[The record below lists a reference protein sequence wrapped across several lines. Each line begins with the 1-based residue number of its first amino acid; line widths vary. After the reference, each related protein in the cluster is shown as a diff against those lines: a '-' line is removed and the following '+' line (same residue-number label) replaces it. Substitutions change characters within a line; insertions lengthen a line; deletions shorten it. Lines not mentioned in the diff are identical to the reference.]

1 MELEATHHDAAS
13 TANLIPG
20 PLSLVAEVT
29 HRCPLHCV
37 YCSNPLQM
45 QSADSELSTDD
56 WVRVFH
62 QASALGVLHLH
73 LTGGEPLA
81 RPDIA
86 KLVTAGREANLY
98 VNMITSGLGLTAERM
113 QELKDAGLEH
123 IQLSLQDAEEEK
135 ANEFAGAR
143 AHAHKLKLAALI
155 RQQDI
160 AFTVNVV
167 VHRENLDRLES
178 ILALAESLEP
188 QRIEVAHVQY
198 YGWALKNRDKLM
210 PTPAQVERSV
220 HLISQAQSRLS
231 GRIQLQAVFPDYYAR
246 YPKTCVGGWGR
257 QMMLIDPAGQALP
270 CHAAGIIP
278 GLEFDSVRSHSIE
291 WLWRHSPAFNR
302 YRGQDWMKE
311 PCSDCERREIDFGGC
326 RCQAFQL
333 TGDATNTDPAC
344 SLSDQHGRLVAIA
357 KAAPSHQSQWVYRI
371 LPMGNEP
378 PSRTS

>member
-1 MELEATHHDAAS
+1 MELAGTQHDTAS
-13 TANLIPG
+13 PTDLIPG

-45 QSADSELSTDD
+45 QSADSELSTED

-62 QASALGVLHLH
+62 QASALGALHLH

-81 RPDIA
+81 RTDIA
-86 KLVTAGREANLY
+86 RLVTAGREANLY
-98 VNMITSGLGLTAERM
+98 VNMITSGLGLTAHRM

-155 RQQDI
+155 RAQDI

-167 VHRENLDRLES
+167 VHRENLDRLEA
-178 ILALAESLEP
+178 ILALAESLDP

-220 HLISQAQSRLS
+220 QLISHVQSRLS

-270 CHAAGIIP
+270 CHAAGVIP
-278 GLEFDSVRSHSIE
+278 GIKFDSVRSHSVE
-291 WLWRHSPAFNR
+291 WLWRRSPAFNR
-302 YRGQDWMKE
+302 YRGQDWMTK
-311 PCSDCERREIDFGGC
+311 PCSDCDRREIDFGGC

-333 TGDATNTDPAC
+333 TGEAANADPAC

-357 KAAPSHQSQWVYRI
+357 QASQAHEAQWVYRI
-371 LPMGNEP
+371 L
-378 PSRTS
+378 

>member
-1 MELEATHHDAAS
+1 MKLDERQQNKES
-13 TANLIPG
+13 TTELIPG

-45 QSADSELSTDD
+45 KSADSELSTEE
-56 WVRVFH
+56 WSRVFH
-62 QASALGVLHLH
+62 EASALGVIHLH
-73 LTGGEPLA
+73 LTGGEPLL
-81 RPDIA
+81 RPDLA
-86 KLVTAGREANLY
+86 KLVAAGREANLY
-98 VNMITSGLGLTAERM
+98 VNMITSGLGLTAARM

-123 IQLSLQDAEEEK
+123 IQLSLQDAEEER

-167 VHRENLDRLES
+167 VHRENLDRLEA

-198 YGWALKNRDKLM
+198 YGWALKNRGKLM
-210 PTPAQVERSV
+210 PTPAQVERSLT
-220 HLISQAQSRLS
+220 LISQAQARLS

-257 QMMLIDPAGQALP
+257 LMMLIDPAGQALP
-270 CHAAGIIP
+270 CHAATILP
-278 GLEFDSVRSHSIE
+278 GLEFDSVRSHSVE
-291 WLWRHSPAFNR
+291 WLWRHSTAFNR
-302 YRGQDWMKE
+302 YRGHGWMKE
-311 PCSDCERREIDFGGC
+311 PCSDCERKEIDLGGC

-333 TGDATNTDPAC
+333 TGDAANADPAC
-344 SLSDQHGRLVAIA
+344 SLSDQHGRLVEIA
-357 KAAPSHQSQWVYRI
+357 QATPSHEAQWVYRI
-371 LPMGNEP
+371 LTNH
-378 PSRTS
+378 S

>member
-1 MELEATHHDAAS
+1 MELEVTPHE
-13 TANLIPG
+13 TANTANSIPG

-45 QSADSELSTDD
+45 QSSEKELHTEE
-56 WVRVFH
+56 WVRVFQ

-81 RPDIA
+81 RHDIVD
-86 KLVTAGREANLY
+86 LIRSGREANLY
-98 VNMITSGLGLTAERM
+98 VNMITSGLGLTADRLH
-113 QELKDAGLEH
+113 ELEDAGLEH
-123 IQLSLQDAEEEK
+123 IQLSLQDADEQK

-143 AHAHKLKLAALI
+143 AHAHKLKLAELI
-155 RQQDI
+155 RARDM

-167 VHRENLDRLES
+167 VHRENLDRLEE

-198 YGWALKNRDKLM
+198 YGWALTNRDRLM
-210 PTPAQVERSV
+210 PTPSQVEKSV
-220 HLISQAQSRLS
+220 RLITEAQSRLS
-231 GRIQLQAVFPDYYAR
+231 GRIQLQAVLPDYYAR

-257 QMMLIDPAGQALP
+257 QMILIDPSGQALP

-278 GLEFDSVRSHSIE
+278 GLEFDSVRTHSVQ
-291 WLWRHSPAFNR
+291 WLWEQSPAFNR
-302 YRGQDWMKE
+302 FRGHDWMTQ
-311 PCSDCERREIDFGGC
+311 PCSDCDRREIDFGGC

-344 SLSDQHGRLVAIA
+344 SLSNQHENLVAITQT
-357 KAAPSHQSQWVYRI
+357 PSVGNSQWVYRI
-371 LPMGNEP
+371 LA
-378 PSRTS
+378 SS

>member
-1 MELEATHHDAAS
+1 MPTL
-13 TANLIPG
+13 PG

-45 QSADSELSTDD
+45 QPAKDELTTED
-56 WVRVFH
+56 WTRVFH

-86 KLVTAGREANLY
+86 KLVAAGREANLY
-98 VNMITSGLGLTAERM
+98 VNMITSGLGLTADRM
-113 QELKDAGLEH
+113 TELKDAGLEH
-123 IQLSLQDAEEEK
+123 IQLSLQDADEEK

-143 AHAHKLKLAALI
+143 AHAHKLKLATLI

-167 VHRENLDRLES
+167 VHRENLDRLED

-198 YGWALKNRDKLM
+198 YGWALKNRDRLM
-210 PTPAQVERSV
+210 PTPTQVERSV
-220 HLISQAQSRLS
+220 QLIQQAQSRLS

-246 YPKTCVGGWGR
+246 YPKPCVGGWGR
-257 QMMLIDPAGQALP
+257 QMMLIDPAGLALP
-270 CHAAGIIP
+270 CHAAAIIP
-278 GLEFDSVRSHSIE
+278 GLEFDSVRTHSLE
-291 WLWRHSPAFNR
+291 WLWQHSPAFNR
-302 YRGQDWMKE
+302 FRGQSWMKD
-311 PCSDCERREIDFGGC
+311 PCADCDRKEIDFGGC

-333 TGDATNTDPAC
+333 TGDAANTDPAC
-344 SLSDQHGRLVAIA
+344 SLSDLHADLVAITQ
-357 KAAPSHQSQWVYRI
+357 APPPPNEPQWVYRI
-371 LPMGNEP
+371 LAN
-378 PSRTS
+378 S

>member
-1 MELEATHHDAAS
+1 MS
-13 TANLIPG
+13 TIPG

-45 QSADSELSTDD
+45 QPPTNELSTEE
-56 WVRVFH
+56 WSRVF
-62 QASALGVLHLH
+62 QEAAALGAYHLH

-81 RPDIA
+81 RNDVA
-86 KLVTAGREANLY
+86 ALVAAGRKANLY
-98 VNMITSGLGLTAERM
+98 VNMITSGLGLTADRM
-113 QELKDAGLEH
+113 SALKDAGLEH
-123 IQLSLQDAEEEK
+123 IQLSLQDADEDR

-155 RQQDI
+155 RQYDI

-167 VHRENLDRLES
+167 VHRENLDRLEA
-178 ILALAESLEP
+178 ILALAESLQP

-198 YGWALKNRDKLM
+198 YGWALKNRGRLM

-220 HLISQAQSRLS
+220 QLINEAQSRLS
-231 GRIQLQAVFPDYYAR
+231 GRIQLQAVLPDYYAR

-257 QMMLIDPAGQALP
+257 QMMLLDPVGLALP
-270 CHAAGIIP
+270 CHAAAIIP
-278 GLEFDSVRSHSIE
+278 GMHFDSVRDHSLE
-291 WLWRHSPAFNR
+291 WLWKHSAAFNR
-302 YRGQDWMKE
+302 FRGNDWMKD
-311 PCSDCERREIDFGGC
+311 PCSSCDRKEIDLGGC

-344 SLSDQHGRLVAIA
+344 TLSDQHASLVAITQ
-357 KAAPSHQSQWVYRI
+357 AAPVNEAQWVYRI
-371 LPMGNEP
+371 LE
-378 PSRTS
+378 SA

>member
-1 MELEATHHDAAS
+1 MELEVSRHETTS
-13 TANLIPG
+13 TIDSIPG

-45 QSADSELSTDD
+45 QSAERELHTEE
-56 WVRVFH
+56 WVSVFQ

-81 RPDIA
+81 RHDIA
-86 KLVTAGREANLY
+86 DLVKAGREANLY
-98 VNMITSGLGLTAERM
+98 VNMITSGLGLTADLLH
-113 QELKDAGLEH
+113 ELQDAGLEH
-123 IQLSLQDAEEEK
+123 IQLSLQDAEEQK

-143 AHAHKLKLAALI
+143 AHAHKLKVADLI
-155 RQQDI
+155 RKLEI

-178 ILALAESLEP
+178 ILALAEALEP

-198 YGWALKNRDKLM
+198 YGWALTNRNRLM
-210 PTPAQVERSV
+210 PTPAQVEKSV
-220 HLISQAQSRLS
+220 RLITEAQSRLS
-231 GRIQLQAVFPDYYAR
+231 GRIQLQAVLPDYNAR

-257 QMMLIDPAGQALP
+257 QMMLIDPIGQALP

-278 GLEFDSVRSHSIE
+278 GLEFDSVRTRSLQ
-291 WLWRHSPAFNR
+291 WLWEHSPAFNR
-302 YRGQDWMKE
+302 FRGNDWMAQ
-311 PCSDCERREIDFGGC
+311 PCSDCDRREIDFGGC

-333 TGDATNTDPAC
+333 TGNAANTDPAC
-344 SLSDQHGRLVAIA
+344 SLSDQHESLVAITQA
-357 KAAPSHQSQWVYRI
+357 SSSNTSQWVYRI
-371 LPMGNEP
+371 LV
-378 PSRTS
+378 SS

>member
-1 MELEATHHDAAS
+1 MELAVTPHATAS
-13 TANLIPG
+13 TANSIPG

-45 QSADSELSTDD
+45 QSSEGELRTEE
-56 WVRVFH
+56 WVRVFQ
-62 QASALGVLHLH
+62 QASTLGALHLH

-81 RPDIA
+81 RHDIA
-86 KLVTAGREANLY
+86 DLVRAGREANLY
-98 VNMITSGLGLTAERM
+98 VNMITSGLGLTADRLR
-113 QELKDAGLEH
+113 ELEDAGLEH
-123 IQLSLQDAEEEK
+123 IQLSLQDSDEQK

-143 AHAHKLKLAALI
+143 AHAHKLKLAELI
-155 RQQDI
+155 RARDM

-167 VHRENLDRLES
+167 VHRENLDHLED

-198 YGWALKNRDKLM
+198 YGWALTNRERLM

-220 HLISQAQSRLS
+220 RLIAEAQSRLS
-231 GRIQLQAVFPDYYAR
+231 GRIQLQAVLPDYYAR

-257 QMMLIDPAGQALP
+257 QMMLIDPSGQALP

-278 GLEFDSVRSHSIE
+278 GLEFDSIRTHSVQ
-291 WLWRHSPAFNR
+291 WLWEQSPAFNR
-302 YRGQDWMKE
+302 FRGHDWMAP
-311 PCSDCERREIDFGGC
+311 PCSDCDRREIDFGGC

-333 TGDATNTDPAC
+333 TGDAANTDPAC
-344 SLSDQHGRLVAIA
+344 SLSDQHEKLVAITQA
-357 KAAPSHQSQWVYRI
+357 HPVNNAQWVYRI
-371 LPMGNEP
+371 L
-378 PSRTS
+378 SSS

>member
-1 MELEATHHDAAS
+1 MEVEARQHDAAS
-13 TANLIPG
+13 ANDRIPG

-37 YCSNPLQM
+37 YCSNPLEM
-45 QSADSELSTDD
+45 QAADRELSTAD
-56 WVRVFH
+56 WVRVFR
-62 QASALGVLHLH
+62 QASELGVLHLH

-86 KLVTAGREANLY
+86 ELVAAGREANLY
-98 VNMITSGLGLTAERM
+98 VNMITSGLGLTAKRM

-123 IQLSLQDAEEEK
+123 IQLSLQDAEEER

-143 AHAHKLKLAALI
+143 AHAHKLRLAALI

-167 VHRENLDRLES
+167 VHRENLDRLEA
-178 ILALAESLEP
+178 IIALAESLEP

-198 YGWALKNRDKLM
+198 YGWALKNRDRLM

-220 HLISQAQSRLS
+220 RVITQAQSRLS
-231 GRIQLQAVFPDYYAR
+231 GRIQLQAVLPDYYAR

-270 CHAAGIIP
+270 CHAAAIIP
-278 GLEFDSVRSHSIE
+278 GLEFDSVRLHSLE
-291 WLWRHSPAFNR
+291 WLWRQSAAFNC

-311 PCSDCERREIDFGGC
+311 PCSDCDRREIDFGGC

-333 TGDATNTDPAC
+333 TGDAANTDPAC
-344 SLSDQHGRLVAIA
+344 SLSDQHERLVEIA
-357 KAAPSHQSQWVYRI
+357 QAAPSHSAQWVYRI
-371 LPMGNEP
+371 LSVTP
-378 PSRTS
+378 

>member
-1 MELEATHHDAAS
+1 MELKVSHHETTS
-13 TANLIPG
+13 TIDSIPG

-29 HRCPLHCV
+29 HRCALHCV

-45 QSADSELSTDD
+45 QSSEKELHTEE
-56 WVRVFH
+56 WVRVFQ

-81 RPDIA
+81 RHDIVD
-86 KLVTAGREANLY
+86 LIRSGREANLY
-98 VNMITSGLGLTAERM
+98 VNMITSGLGLTADRLH
-113 QELKDAGLEH
+113 ELEDAGLEH
-123 IQLSLQDAEEEK
+123 IQLSLQDADEQK

-143 AHAHKLKLAALI
+143 AHAHKLKLAELI
-155 RQQDI
+155 RARDM

-167 VHRENLDRLES
+167 VHRENLDRLEE

-198 YGWALKNRDKLM
+198 YGWALTNRDRLM
-210 PTPAQVERSV
+210 PTPSQVEKSV
-220 HLISQAQSRLS
+220 RLIAEAQSRLS
-231 GRIQLQAVFPDYYAR
+231 GRIQLQAVLPDYYAR

-257 QMMLIDPAGQALP
+257 QMMLIDPSGQALP

-278 GLEFDSVRSHSIE
+278 GLEFDSVRTHSVQ
-291 WLWRHSPAFNR
+291 WLWEQSSAFNR
-302 YRGQDWMKE
+302 FRGHDWMTQ
-311 PCSDCERREIDFGGC
+311 PCSDCDRKEIDFGGC

-344 SLSDQHGRLVAIA
+344 SLSDQHENLVAITQT
-357 KAAPSHQSQWVYRI
+357 PSVSNSQWVYRI
-371 LPMGNEP
+371 LA
-378 PSRTS
+378 SS

>member
-1 MELEATHHDAAS
+1 MELEVSHHDTAS
-13 TANLIPG
+13 TANSIPG

-45 QSADSELSTDD
+45 QSSNIELSTED

-62 QASALGVLHLH
+62 QAADLGVLHLH

-86 KLVTAGREANLY
+86 KLVAAGREANLY
-98 VNMITSGLGLTAERM
+98 VNMITSGLGLTEGRM
-113 QELKDAGLEH
+113 RELNDAGLEH

-143 AHAHKLKLAALI
+143 AHAHKLNLAALI
-155 RQQDI
+155 RSQDI
-160 AFTVNVV
+160 AFTVNIV

-210 PTPAQVERSV
+210 PTPAQVDRSI
-220 HLISQAQSRLS
+220 HLIAEAQTRLS
-231 GRIQLQAVFPDYYAR
+231 GRIQLQAVLPDYAAR

-257 QMMLIDPAGQALP
+257 QMMLIDPAGLALP
-270 CHAAGIIP
+270 CHAAGVIS
-278 GLEFDSVRSHSIE
+278 GLEFDSVRSHSVE
-291 WLWRHSPAFNR
+291 WLWRHSKAFNR
-302 YRGQDWMKE
+302 LSRARLDERTVQRLRAKRDRLWRMQVSGVSDDWRRCKRR
-311 PCSDCERREIDFGGC
+311 SGVQFERSTRK
-326 RCQAFQL
+326 
-333 TGDATNTDPAC
+333 TG
-344 SLSDQHGRLVAIA
+344 
-357 KAAPSHQSQWVYRI
+357 
-371 LPMGNEP
+371 
-378 PSRTS
+378 

>member
-1 MELEATHHDAAS
+1 MS
-13 TANLIPG
+13 TLPG

-45 QSADSELSTDD
+45 QSAANELSTDD
-56 WVRVFH
+56 WTRVFH
-62 QASALGVLHLH
+62 QASELGVLHLH
-73 LTGGEPLA
+73 LTGGEPLS

-86 KLVTAGREANLY
+86 NLVDAGREANLY
-98 VNMITSGLGLTAERM
+98 VNMITSGLGLTADRM
-113 QELKDAGLEH
+113 HELKDAGLEH
-123 IQLSLQDAEEEK
+123 IQLSLQDADEEK

-167 VHRENLDRLES
+167 VHRDNLDRLEA

-198 YGWALKNRDKLM
+198 YGWALKNRDRLM
-210 PTPAQVERSV
+210 PTPTQVERSV
-220 HLISQAQSRLS
+220 QLITEAQSRLS

-257 QMMLIDPAGQALP
+257 QMMLIDPAGLALP
-270 CHAAGIIP
+270 CHAAAIIP
-278 GLEFDSVRSHSIE
+278 GMNFDSVRAHTLE
-291 WLWRHSPAFNR
+291 WLWKHSPAFNR
-302 YRGQDWMKE
+302 FRGTDWMNP
-311 PCSDCERREIDFGGC
+311 PCSTCDRREIDLGGC

-333 TGDATNTDPAC
+333 TGDAANTDPAC
-344 SLSDQHGRLVAIA
+344 SLSDQHESLVAIA
-357 KAAPSHQSQWVYRI
+357 QARPSSDSQWVYRI
-371 LPMGNEP
+371 LAK
-378 PSRTS
+378 S

>member
-1 MELEATHHDAAS
+1 MELEVSQQETTSATDS
-13 TANLIPG
+13 IPG

-45 QSADSELSTDD
+45 QPAERELHTEE
-56 WVRVFH
+56 WVRVFQ

-81 RPDIA
+81 RHDIA
-86 KLVTAGREANLY
+86 DLVRAGREASLY
-98 VNMITSGLGLTAERM
+98 VNMITSGLGLTADRL
-113 QELKDAGLEH
+113 QKLQNAGLEH
-123 IQLSLQDAEEEK
+123 IQLSLQDADEER

-143 AHAHKLKLAALI
+143 VHAHKLKLAGLI
-155 RQQDI
+155 RKLDI

-178 ILALAESLEP
+178 ILALAEELEP

-198 YGWALKNRDKLM
+198 YGWALTNRNRLM
-210 PTPAQVERSV
+210 PTSTQVERSV
-220 HLISQAQSRLS
+220 RLISEAQARLS
-231 GRIQLQAVFPDYYAR
+231 GRIQLQAVLPDYYAR

-257 QMMLIDPAGQALP
+257 QMMLIDPSGQALP

-278 GLEFDSVRSHSIE
+278 GLEFDSVRTNSLQ
-291 WLWRHSPAFNR
+291 WLWEHSPAFNR
-302 YRGQDWMKE
+302 FRGNDWMAL
-311 PCSDCERREIDFGGC
+311 PCSDCDRRDIDFGGC

-333 TGDATNTDPAC
+333 TGNAANTDPAC
-344 SLSDQHGRLVAIA
+344 SLSGQHGNLVAITQTSSSNT
-357 KAAPSHQSQWVYRI
+357 PQWVYRI
-371 LPMGNEP
+371 L
-378 PSRTS
+378 SSS